1 MSESE
6 KGKLKT
12 KISQDVIDAAMKS
25 VDKARGE
32 PGDEAEASSELPDD
46 GGVAVEIE
54 TSGTSA
60 EGARKELEQT
70 KVQLDVSLQK
80 GRELMDKLKDEH
92 ERVLRAVADLE
103 NYKKRAAKEK
113 EEVLKFGIEKLL
125 KDFLPVVDNF
135 DRALEHAQKS
145 ADFEGFKT
153 GINMTRKMFED
164 TLAKHG
170 VKSFPSAG
178 KPFDPNF
185 HEAMQ
190 AVESADVPPNH
201 VVSEMVRGYTLNDR
215 LVRPALVTVSKSVGA
230 KADAAA
236 AAEAAKEAKE

>member
-1 MSESE
+1 M
-6 KGKLKT
+6 

-25 VDKARGE
+25 VDKARGTPGEESE
-32 PGDEAEASSELPDD
+32 PAAASADE
-46 GGVAVEIE
+46 GGVAVEVE
-54 TSGTSA
+54 TAATSA
-60 EGARKELEQT
+60 DGVRQELEQT
-70 KVQLDVSLQK
+70 KAQLDASLQK

-103 NYKKRAAKEK
+103 NYKKRALKEK
-113 EEVLKFGIEKLL
+113 DEVLKYGIEKLL

-135 DRALEHAQKS
+135 DRALEHAQKTS
-145 ADFEGFKT
+145 DFEGFKT
-153 GINMTRKMFED
+153 GIGMTRKLFED

-190 AVESADVPPNH
+190 AVETADVPPNH

-215 LVRPALVTVSKSVGA
+215 LVRPALVTVSKAAGA
-230 KADAAA
+230 KTEGAAT
-236 AAEAAKEAKE
+236 EAAKESKE